1 MATVDRLVSAT
12 PAAAASMPKLRP
24 WQLVWLAAAVFV
36 ISAGYG
42 ALLPQW
48 QGWLAV
54 LSPRAS
60 ASAISRHIGFLSGMY
75 TAGVLVGAPLWGVL
89 ADRIGLG
96 RVLIIGLV
104 GYVAS
109 LLVMLVPQLE
119 TLWGIYALRAA
130 TGFFVAAVVPVV
142 SALVARHTPE
152 SQRARRFAW
161 LGAMSLLG
169 FLFGPALNVV
179 ARWAGPWVERG
190 TTSAALTAQTVIVL
204 SAVFGA
210 VMMLGLARTL
220 PDRIVAPV
228 DVPKEEP
235 SVKTGLTALFW
246 LSGAVTFVLSAFE
259 LGIVLQGQLHI
270 GTSPREVAMMFA
282 ECAFAMLA
290 VNALLFFTALLD
302 KVPARTVVVTGL
314 VLAAVGLT
322 VLALHHSNAWMYAGI
337 SFTSVGTGLIL
348 PVIAYRAAGAS
359 RSRLGTT
366 MGGLAA
372 AAGLGQTLGAAAGG
386 WMFGAVEQTSFA
398 WLAAPLVGI
407 FVILLAR
414 PAWGSAAPDGS
425 GPRAL
430 HHTSAF
436 RRIRRPLGE

>member
-1 MATVDRLVSAT
+1 MKRP
-12 PAAAASMPKLRP
+12 PAQAASMPALRL

-48 QGWLAV
+48 QGWLTILNPGVSATAV
-54 LSPRAS
+54 
-60 ASAISRHIGFLSGMY
+60 SRHIGFLSGTY
-75 TAGVLVGAPLWGVL
+75 TAGVLVGAPFWGAL

-96 RVLIIGLV
+96 RVLIVGLV

-109 LLVMLVPQLE
+109 LLVMLVPEFE
-119 TLWGIYALRAA
+119 TLWGIYALRAT

-142 SALVARHTPE
+142 SALVAKHTPK

-169 FLFGPALNVV
+169 FLFGPALNIV
-179 ARWAGPWVERG
+179 ARWVGPWVDDG
-190 TTSAALTAQTVIVL
+190 TTSAALTAQAVIVL
-204 SAVFGA
+204 SAIFGA

-220 PDRIVAPV
+220 PERIAAPV
-228 DVPKEEP
+228 AEPKEGL
-235 SVKTGLTALFW
+235 SVTTDFAALLW
-246 LSGAVTFVLSAFE
+246 LSGAVTFVVSGFM
-259 LGIVLQGQLHI
+259 LGIVLQGQFHI
-270 GTSPREVAMMFA
+270 GISPRKVAMLLG
-282 ECAFAMLA
+282 ECALAMLA
-290 VNALLFFTALLD
+290 VDALLFFTALLD
-302 KVPARTVVVTGL
+302 KVPARRVVGTGL
-314 VLAAVGLT
+314 LLAIVGLT
-322 VLALHHSNAWMYAGI
+322 VLAWHHSDAWVYAGI

-359 RSRLGTT
+359 RGSLGTT

-386 WMFGAVEQTSFA
+386 WLFGALVQTSFA

-407 FVILLAR
+407 FVILLVR
-414 PAWGSAAPDGS
+414 PAWGAVAPDGS
-425 GPRAL
+425 RPGAL
-430 HHTSAF
+430 T
-436 RRIRRPLGE
+436 RRMAHP

>member
-1 MATVDRLVSAT
+1 MSRL
-12 PAAAASMPKLRP
+12 AAADEPMNHVSTQAASLRALRP
-24 WQLVWLAAAVFV
+24 GQLVWLAAAVFG

-54 LSPRAS
+54 LNPGGTA
-60 ASAISRHIGFLSGMY
+60 AGVSRHIGFLSGMY
-75 TAGVLVGAPLWGVL
+75 TAGVLVGAPLWGAL
-89 ADRIGLG
+89 ADRVGLG
-96 RVLIIGLV
+96 RVLILGLV

-109 LLVMLVPQLE
+109 LLVMLVPELQS
-119 TLWGIYALRAA
+119 LWGMYALRAA

-142 SALVARHTPE
+142 SALVAEHTPE

-179 ARWAGPWVERG
+179 ARWAVPWVGGG
-190 TTSAALTAQTVIVL
+190 TSSAALTAQSVIVL

-220 PDRIVAPV
+220 PERMVAAV
-228 DVPKEEP
+228 DGPNEKPAVT
-235 SVKTGLTALFW
+235 TGLTALLW
-246 LSGAVTFVLSAFE
+246 LSGIVAFVLAAFE
-259 LGIVLQGQLHI
+259 LGMVLQGQLHV
-270 GTSPREVAMMFA
+270 GTSRREVAMMLA
-282 ECAFAMLA
+282 ECALAMLV

-302 KVPARTVVVTGL
+302 KVPARRVVGTGL
-314 VLAAVGLT
+314 ALAVVGLT
-322 VLALHHSNAWMYAGI
+322 VLALHRSDAWMYAGI
-337 SFTSVGTGLIL
+337 SFTAVGIGLIV
-348 PVIAYRAAGAS
+348 PVIAYRAAGTS
-359 RSRLGTT
+359 RGSLGTT

-372 AAGLGQTLGAAAGG
+372 AAGLGQTLGSAVGG
-386 WMFGAVEQTSFA
+386 WLFGAVAQTSFA

-414 PAWGSAAPDGS
+414 PAWGSTAPDES
-425 GPRAL
+425 GPRAP
-430 HHTSAF
+430 
-436 RRIRRPLGE
+436 RRSITPG

>member
-1 MATVDRLVSAT
+1 MKGV
-12 PAAAASMPKLRP
+12 PAAAASMPALRL

-54 LSPRAS
+54 LNPGAT
-60 ASAISRHIGFLSGMY
+60 AAAVSRHIGFLSGMY
-75 TAGVLVGAPLWGVL
+75 TAGVLLGAPLWGVL

-109 LLVMLVPQLE
+109 LLVMLVPELE
-119 TLWGIYALRAA
+119 TLWGIYVLRLT

-142 SALVARHTPE
+142 SAFVAEHTPE

-169 FLFGPALNVV
+169 FLFGPGLNIV
-179 ARWAGPWVERG
+179 ARWVGPWLGGGVA
-190 TTSAALTAQTVIVL
+190 SAALTAQAVIVL
-204 SAVFGA
+204 SAIFGA

-220 PDRIVAPV
+220 PERITTRVAGPR
-228 DVPKEEP
+228 EEP
-235 SVKTGLTALFW
+235 SAKTGFAALLW
-246 LSGAVTFVLSAFE
+246 LSGGVTFVLSAFE

-270 GTSPREVAMMFA
+270 GTSRREVAMMFA
-282 ECAFAMLA
+282 ECALAMLA
-290 VNALLFFTALLD
+290 VNALLFSTALLD
-302 KVPARTVVVTGL
+302 KVPARRVVVTGL
-314 VLAAVGLT
+314 GLAIVGLA
-322 VLALHHSNAWMYAGI
+322 VLALHHSNVWMYAGI
-337 SFTSVGTGLIL
+337 SFTAVGTGLIL
-348 PVIAYRAAGAS
+348 PVIAYRAAGFS
-359 RSRLGTT
+359 RGSLGTT

-372 AAGLGQTLGAAAGG
+372 AAGLGQTLGSAAGG
-386 WMFGAVEQTSFA
+386 WLFGALAQTGFA

-407 FVILLAR
+407 FAILLAR
-414 PAWGSAAPDGS
+414 PTWGSAVPDGTQLS
-425 GPRAL
+425 VRTRGAGLP
-430 HHTSAF
+430 
-436 RRIRRPLGE
+436 

>member
-1 MATVDRLVSAT
+1 MSKGPAQAAST
-12 PAAAASMPKLRP
+12 PALRP

-36 ISAGYG
+36 VSAGYG

-48 QGWLAV
+48 QGWLVV
-54 LSPRAS
+54 LSPGAT
-60 ASAISRHIGFLSGMY
+60 ATAVSRHIGFLSGMY
-75 TAGVLVGAPLWGVL
+75 TAGVLVGAPLWGRL
-89 ADRIGLG
+89 ADRTGLG

-109 LLVMLVPQLE
+109 LLLMLVPEFE
-119 TLWGIYALRAA
+119 TLRVIYALRAA

-142 SALVARHTPE
+142 SALVAKHTPDDR
-152 SQRARRFAW
+152 RARRFAW

-169 FLFGPALNVV
+169 FLFGPAVNVV
-179 ARWAGPWVERG
+179 ARWAGPWVDG
-190 TTSAALTAQTVIVL
+190 GPTSAALTAQAVIVL
-204 SAVFGA
+204 SAVLGS

-220 PDRIVAPV
+220 PERIVASV
-228 DVPKEEP
+228 GDPKVQP
-235 SVKTGLTALFW
+235 SVTQGYTALLW
-246 LSGAVTFVLSAFE
+246 LSAAVTFVLSAFE

-270 GTSPREVAMMFA
+270 GTSRREVAMMFA
-282 ECAFAMLA
+282 ECALGMLV
-290 VNALLFFTALLD
+290 VNAVLFFTALLD
-302 KVPARTVVVTGL
+302 KVPARRVVVTGL
-314 VLAAVGLT
+314 VLAVVGLT
-322 VLALHHSNAWMYAGI
+322 VLALHHADAWMYAGI

-359 RSRLGTT
+359 RSSLGTT

-386 WMFGAVEQTSFA
+386 WLFGAVAEASFA

-414 PAWGSAAPDGS
+414 PAWGATVPDGS
-425 GPRAL
+425 GSGGL
-430 HHTSAF
+430 TKTSAQ
-436 RRIRRPLGE
+436 G

>member
-1 MATVDRLVSAT
+1 MKQALA
-12 PAAAASMPKLRP
+12 PAASKPALRP
-24 WQLVWLAAAVFV
+24 WQLVWLAAAILV

-48 QGWLAV
+48 QGWLAILNPGMTATAV
-54 LSPRAS
+54 
-60 ASAISRHIGFLSGMY
+60 SRHIGFLSGMY
-75 TAGVLVGAPLWGVL
+75 TAGVLVGAPLWGML

-109 LLVMLVPQLE
+109 LLVMLVPELE
-119 TLWGIYALRAA
+119 TLWGIYALRAT

-142 SALVARHTPE
+142 SALVAEHTPE

-169 FLFGPALNVV
+169 FLFGPALNIVS
-179 ARWAGPWVERG
+179 RWVGPWLGVG
-190 TTSAALTAQTVIVL
+190 TTSAALTAQAVIVL
-204 SAVFGA
+204 SAILGA

-220 PDRIVAPV
+220 PERIVAPV
-228 DVPKEEP
+228 ADPEERP
-235 SVKTGLTALFW
+235 AVETGLTSLLW

-270 GTSPREVAMMFA
+270 GTSPRDVAMMFGI
-282 ECAFAMLA
+282 CALAMLV

-302 KVPARTVVVTGL
+302 KVPARRVVVTGL
-314 VLAAVGLT
+314 LLAIVGLV

-337 SFTSVGTGLIL
+337 SFTSLGTGLVL

-359 RSRLGTT
+359 PRSLGTT

-386 WMFGAVEQTSFA
+386 WLFGALAQPSFA

-407 FVILLAR
+407 FVILLVR
-414 PAWGSAAPDGS
+414 PAWGSAVPDGS
-425 GPRAL
+425 HAL
-430 HHTSAF
+430 RNHAESGL
-436 RRIRRPLGE
+436 PD

>member
-1 MATVDRLVSAT
+1 M
-12 PAAAASMPKLRP
+12 PALRP

-54 LSPRAS
+54 LNPA
-60 ASAISRHIGFLSGMY
+60 AAAAAVSRHIGFLSGMY
-75 TAGVLVGAPLWGVL
+75 TAGVLVGAPIWGVL

-109 LLVMLVPQLE
+109 LLVMLIPEFE
-119 TLWGIYALRAA
+119 TLWRIYALRAT

-142 SALVARHTPE
+142 SALVAEHTPE
-152 SQRARRFAW
+152 FQRARRFAW

-169 FLFGPALNVV
+169 FLFGPALNIV
-179 ARWAGPWVERG
+179 ARWLGPWVVGE
-190 TTSAALTAQTVIVL
+190 TTSAALTAQAVIVL
-204 SAVFGA
+204 SAIFGA
-210 VMMLGLARTL
+210 VMMLGLALTL
-220 PDRIVAPV
+220 PERIVLAEAAP
-228 DVPKEEP
+228 EEET
-235 SVKTGLTALFW
+235 SVKTGFAALLW
-246 LSGAVTFVLSAFE
+246 LSGGVTFVLSAFE

-282 ECAFAMLA
+282 ECALAMLA
-290 VNALLFFTALLD
+290 VNALLFLTALLD
-302 KVPARTVVVTGL
+302 KVPARRVVVTGL
-314 VLAAVGLT
+314 VLAIVGLT
-322 VLALHHSNAWMYAGI
+322 VLALHHSNAWMYAGL

-359 RSRLGTT
+359 RRSLGTT
-366 MGGLAA
+366 MGGVAA

-386 WMFGAVEQTSFA
+386 WLFGAVAETSFA

-407 FVILLAR
+407 FAILLAR
-414 PAWGSAAPDGS
+414 PAWGSAVPDGS
-425 GPRAL
+425 PPRLLTRKAVQAS
-430 HHTSAF
+430 TASDGTV
-436 RRIRRPLGE
+436 P

>member
-1 MATVDRLVSAT
+1 MNPV
-12 PAAAASMPKLRP
+12 PAQADSILALRP

-54 LSPRAS
+54 LNPGAT
-60 ASAISRHIGFLSGMY
+60 ATAVFRHIGFLSGMY

-109 LLVMLVPQLE
+109 LVVMLIPQLE

-130 TGFFVAAVVPVV
+130 NGFFVAAVVPVV
-142 SALVARHTPE
+142 SALIAEHTPE
-152 SQRARRFAW
+152 HQRARRFAW

-169 FLFGPALNVV
+169 FLFGPALNIV
-179 ARWAGPWVERG
+179 ARWAGSWFDDGATP
-190 TTSAALTAQTVIVL
+190 AALTAQAVIVL
-204 SAVFGA
+204 SAMLGA
-210 VMMLGLARTL
+210 VMMVGLARTL
-220 PDRIVAPV
+220 PERIVAPV
-228 DVPKEEP
+228 DGPKREP
-235 SVKTGLTALFW
+235 SAQTGFVALLW

-270 GTSPREVAMMFA
+270 GTLPREVAIMFA
-282 ECAFAMLA
+282 ECALAMLT

-302 KVPARTVVVTGL
+302 KVPARRVVMAGL
-314 VLAAVGLT
+314 GLAVFGL
-322 VLALHHSNAWMYAGI
+322 AIFPFHHSNEWMYAGI
-337 SFTSVGTGLIL
+337 SLAATGTGLIL
-348 PVIAYRAAGAS
+348 PVIAYRAAGTS
-359 RSRLGTT
+359 RGRLGTT

-372 AAGLGQTLGAAAGG
+372 AAGLGQTLGATAGG
-386 WMFGAVEQTSFA
+386 WLFGAVSQTSFA
-398 WLAAPLVGI
+398 WLAVPLLGI
-407 FVILLAR
+407 FAILLAR
-414 PAWGSAAPDGS
+414 PAWGSTVPDGS
-425 GPRAL
+425 GPRTL
-430 HHTSAF
+430 
-436 RRIRRPLGE
+436 R

>member
-1 MATVDRLVSAT
+1 MKSAHT
-12 PAAAASMPKLRP
+12 KAASIPALRP
-24 WQLVWLAAAVFV
+24 WQLVWLAAAMLV

-48 QGWLAV
+48 QGWLAI
-54 LSPRAS
+54 LNPGIS
-60 ASAISRHIGFLSGMY
+60 ATAVSRHIGFLSGMY

-109 LLVMLVPQLE
+109 LLVMLVHEFE
-119 TLWGIYALRAA
+119 TLWGIYALRAT

-142 SALVARHTPE
+142 SALVAEHTPE

-169 FLFGPALNVV
+169 FLFGPALNIL
-179 ARWAGPWVERG
+179 ARWVGSWANDGS
-190 TTSAALTAQTVIVL
+190 TSAALTAQAVIVL
-204 SAVFGA
+204 SAIFGA
-210 VMMLGLARTL
+210 LMMLGLARTL
-220 PDRIVAPV
+220 PERIVTPV
-228 DVPKEEP
+228 VDEKMGR
-235 SVKTGLTALFW
+235 SVKTDRAALLW

-270 GTSPREVAMMFA
+270 GTSPREVAMMFG
-282 ECAFAMLA
+282 ECALAMLA
-290 VNALLFFTALLD
+290 VNTLLFFTALLD
-302 KVPARTVVVTGL
+302 KVPARRVVVIGL
-314 VLAAVGLT
+314 ILAIVGLT
-322 VLALHHSNAWMYAGI
+322 VLAFHHSDAWMYAGI

-348 PVIAYRAAGAS
+348 PVIAYRAAAAS
-359 RSRLGTT
+359 RGSLGTT

-386 WMFGAVEQTSFA
+386 WLFGAVAQFSFA
-398 WLAAPLVGI
+398 WLAVPLVGI
-407 FVILLAR
+407 FAILIVR
-414 PAWGSAAPDGS
+414 PVWGSTVPDGS
-425 GPRAL
+425 RPRGV
-430 HHTSAF
+430 S
-436 RRIRRPLGE
+436 RSPIQP